1 MLFRSWEHT
10 GQEGPHEDAVLRL
23 DCSKIRAVLGWR
35 PKWDAAR
42 AVAETVGWTKAW
54 LSGQDMS
61 AFTLGQIQAYLTGK

>member
-1 MLFRSWEHT
+1 M
-10 GQEGPHEDAVLRL
+10 LRL

-61 AFTLGQIQAYLTGK
+61 VFTLGQIQAYLTEK